1 MIATL
6 GMYDWP
12 EMQADTDRLWH
23 LIRDHLRRAGQ
34 AAPDA
39 LTRDADLWDMW
50 QDPGLI
56 LGHTCGFP
64 YRTRLHGKVAL
75 VGTPDYGL
83 DGAAPGYYYSC
94 LMVRA
99 GDAGA
104 WQDFLPR
111 RLAINGPDSQS
122 GWAAPQNLAAAEGSR
137 FGHLVVT
144 GSHKETARA
153 VADGRADV
161 GAIDAVTWRL
171 VERFQPEIARGLRI
185 ATLTE
190 PTPGLPFITARPESA
205 APVAAAVRAAL
216 SARPAGLAGAAP
228 GLKDLVAI
236 PAEAY
241 LAVPVPPAPTAAEL
255 AG

>member
-12 EMQADTDRLWH
+12 EVQADTDRLWH
-23 LIRDHLRRAGQ
+23 LVRDRLRQEGL
-34 AAPDA
+34 AAPDE
-39 LTRDADLWDMW
+39 LTRGVDLWDMW

-64 YRTRLHGKVAL
+64 YRTQLHDKVAL

-83 DGAAPGYYYSC
+83 EGAAPGYYYSC
-94 LMVRA
+94 LVVRA
-99 GDAGA
+99 TDAGS

-111 RLAINGPDSQS
+111 RLAINGADSQS
-122 GWAAPQNLAAAEGSR
+122 GWAAPQNLAAAAGGR
-137 FGHLVVT
+137 FGRLVVT
-144 GSHKETARA
+144 GAHKATARA
-153 VADGRADV
+153 VAEGRADI

-171 VERFQPEIARGLRI
+171 VERFRPEIARRLRI
-185 ATLTE
+185 VALTE
-190 PTPGLPFITARPESA
+190 PTPGLPFITARPENA

-216 SARPAGLAGAAP
+216 AARPAALASAVP
-228 GLKDLVAI
+228 GLKGLVTI

-255 AG
+255 AA